1 MVSAQC
7 PIMQGRLERFGH
19 LGHLSF
25 SRSCWCRGL
34 FVLNPVYLVVSGLH
48 GHYGPGGHSAVGDLG

>member
-1 MVSAQC
+1 
-7 PIMQGRLERFGH
+7 MQGRLERFGH